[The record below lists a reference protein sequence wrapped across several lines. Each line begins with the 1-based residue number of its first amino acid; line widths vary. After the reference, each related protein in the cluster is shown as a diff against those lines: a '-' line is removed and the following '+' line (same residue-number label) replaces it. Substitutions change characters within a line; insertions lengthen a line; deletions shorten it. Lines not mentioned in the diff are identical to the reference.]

1 MLPIGRPRAHLRQ
14 KARAGS
20 RREGAGDAGLVTR
33 GWVGALHCGLVT
45 EHAHTHAPGQTDT
58 GRACCSDGPQA
69 KDRQA
74 RARRLVVLSGLVG
87 LGVVILGLVIGGWI
101 GAGLVLLIAAA
112 IALTLAASWTRLSLN
127 DRMMRLA
134 VVVLLV
140 ALALV
145 RALPR

>member
-1 MLPIGRPRAHLRQ
+1 M
-14 KARAGS
+14 
-20 RREGAGDAGLVTR
+20 
-33 GWVGALHCGLVT
+33 T
-45 EHAHTHAPGQTDT
+45 EHAHTHAPGQADT
-58 GRACCSDGPQA
+58 GRACCSDAPEA

-74 RARRLVVLSGLVG
+74 RARRLVVISGLVG
-87 LGVVILGLVIGGWI
+87 LGAVVLGLVVGGWF

-112 IALTLAASWTRLSLN
+112 IALTLAGSWTRLSLN